1 MIICMRLSKFTLFF
15 SLYVIIS
22 SVFMQRV
29 WGVWKAISGVK
40 TVTLLLAVLCLAAI
54 SAILWQ
60 NIKSGLSIK
69 RLILIGALCAWGFI
83 FAWRQPYLSEK
94 AHVLEFGLVGW
105 LAMRDLAGGSKYLL
119 KDILYVLIFTAIIG
133 YLGEGI
139 QKFLPWRVFEVRDII
154 TNVLSGALGVILFI
168 ISERKTADLK

>member
-1 MIICMRLSKFTLFF
+1 MQEVWFTL
-15 SLYVIIS
+15 
-22 SVFMQRV
+22 
-29 WGVWKAISGVK
+29 KAILGVK
-40 TVTLLLAVLCLAAI
+40 TVTLCVAILCLTPI
-54 SAILWQ
+54 LAILFQ

-69 RLILIGALCAWGFI
+69 RLILIGALYAWGFI

-105 LAMRDLAGGSKYLL
+105 LAMRDLAGGSKHLL
-119 KDILYVLIFTAIIG
+119 KDILYALIFVAIIG

-154 TNVLSGALGVILFI
+154 TNVLSGILGVILFI
-168 ISERKTADLK
+168 ISKRKTADLK